1 MTASFLTRSVF
12 LLALAHLTIEL
23 CGNFLPVLYP
33 ILINTLGLT
42 YSQIGFIA
50 LVTGL
55 SEALFQPVFGYLSDR
70 WGAQRMSILSI
81 IWMGTLLGLVGFT
94 WSYLSLVVLVGL
106 GVLGSAAFHPAS
118 ASLVTARGGKKR
130 GTAISI
136 FSVGGNFGSALSPL
150 LVAMGISG
158 LGLPG
163 TTIIIPI
170 ALLIS
175 LTLHWQFGRE
185 SRVENSQVL
194 NSVVQQPHQR
204 ARLGGATLGL
214 ALIVLAVMCRSWVQ
228 VALMTYLPEWI
239 QTQGGSLAL
248 GGQMLALFSIATGVG
263 SLTGGHLAD
272 RIGGWQVLTL
282 SMILLGPA
290 MWLFLNASGPWQFA
304 SVGLVGALIGLSFPV
319 AVLMAQE
326 TWPRGVGLASALV
339 MGLGWAPGGLGA
351 SFTGLVADQYSLATG
366 LHLLIFPPLLGLVCV
381 LTYAALQRRSIQVVQ
396 DVAG

>member
-12 LLALAHLTIEL
+12 LLALAHLAIEL

-33 ILINTLGLT
+33 ILINNLGLT
-42 YSQIGFIA
+42 YSQIGIIA

-70 WGAQRMSILSI
+70 WGAQRITILSMV
-81 IWMGTLLGLVGFT
+81 WMGGLLGLVGFT
-94 WSYLSLVVLVGL
+94 WDYLSLIVLVGV

-118 ASLVTARGGKKR
+118 ASLVTARGGEKR

-150 LVAMGISG
+150 LVAVGIG
-158 LGLPG
+158 WLGLPG
-163 TTIIIPI
+163 TTIIIPV

-175 LTLHWQFGRE
+175 LMLYWQFGRE
-185 SRVENSQVL
+185 NRFENSQAH
-194 NSVVQQPHQR
+194 SAVVQHPPHR

-214 ALIVLAVMCRSWVQ
+214 ALIVIAVMCRSWVQ
-228 VALMTYLPEWI
+228 VALMTYLPEWVQI
-239 QTQGGSLAL
+239 QGGSLAL

-290 MWLFLNASGPWQFA
+290 MWLFLAVSGFWQFA
-304 SVGLVGALIGLSFPV
+304 PVGLVGVLIGLSFPV

-326 TWPRGVGLASALV
+326 TWPSGVGLASALV

-366 LHLLIFPPLLGLVCV
+366 LQLLIIPPLLGLACI
-381 LTYAALQRRSIQVVQ
+381 LTYAALQRRSVGVVQ
-396 DVAG
+396 DAV